1 MQGQPLNQGKPGIDF
16 PGVGT
21 GLAILRDG
29 KLLLYRRTRPPEAG
43 HWNIV
48 GGKVDH
54 MEHSAEACRREAE
67 EETGLVV
74 GDIGLLLVS
83 EQIFDRDRHHW
94 ISVIYKTSDIQG
106 EARVTEPEKLPEF
119 GWFDLDQLP
128 SPLSR
133 FAADAV
139 AALKE
144 LSANDA
150 ISPT

>member
-1 MQGQPLNQGKPGIDF
+1 MQGTPGIDF

-67 EETGLVV
+67 EETGLT
-74 GDIGLLLVS
+74 IGSVAFLTLS
-83 EQIFDRDRHHW
+83 EQVFEADRHHW
-94 ISVIYKTSDIQG
+94 VSIIYRTDDIDG

-119 GWFDLDQLP
+119 GWFSLDDLP
-128 SPLSR
+128 APLSR
-133 FAADAV
+133 FAGDAV
-139 AALKE
+139 RHLRSE
-144 LSANDA
+144 S
-150 ISPT
+150 

>member
-1 MQGQPLNQGKPGIDF
+1 MSLPGLDF

-54 MEHSAEACRREAE
+54 MEYSAEACRREAE
-67 EETGLVV
+67 EETGLT
-74 GDIGLLLVS
+74 IGSVAFLTLS
-83 EQIFDRDRHHW
+83 EQVFEADRHHW
-94 ISVIYKTSDIQG
+94 VSIIYRTDDIDG

-119 GWFDLDQLP
+119 GWFSLDDLP
-128 SPLSR
+128 APLSR
-133 FAADAV
+133 FAGDAV
-139 AALKE
+139 RHLRSE
-144 LSANDA
+144 S
-150 ISPT
+150 

>member
-1 MQGQPLNQGKPGIDF
+1 MQGKPGIDF

-29 KLLLYRRTRPPEAG
+29 KLLLYRRVLPPEAG

-67 EETGLVV
+67 EETGLA
-74 GDIGLLLVS
+74 IGGVEFLTLS
-83 EQIFDRDRHHW
+83 EQIFPTDRHHW
-94 ISVIYKTSDIQG
+94 LSVIYRAADVEG

-119 GWFDLDQLP
+119 GWFSLDDLP
-128 SPLSR
+128 VPLSR
-133 FAADAV
+133 FAGDAV
-139 AALKE
+139 KALGP
-144 LSANDA
+144 S
-150 ISPT
+150 

>member
-1 MQGQPLNQGKPGIDF
+1 MQGTPGIDF

-54 MEHSAEACRREAE
+54 MEHSMDTARREAE
-67 EETGLVV
+67 EESGLE
-74 GDIGLLLVS
+74 IGGLEFLTAS
-83 EQIFDRDRHHW
+83 EHIFDADGHHW
-94 ISVIYKTSDIQG
+94 ISIIYKTTDITG
-106 EARVTEPEKLPEF
+106 DARVMEPEKLPEF
-119 GWFDLDQLP
+119 GWFGLDDLP
-128 SPLSR
+128 APLSR

-139 AALKE
+139 KALE
-144 LSANDA
+144 AGNR
-150 ISPT
+150 PCQ